1 VFEDTKGVIRSRQLK
16 KNKQYKSQRKKTKR
30 QAIYYETLHRK
41 LKIEQFEPY
50 DKTWN

>member
-1 VFEDTKGVIRSRQLK
+1 MFEDTKGVIRSRQLK

-30 QAIYYETLHRK
+30 QAIYYETLT
-41 LKIEQFEPY
+41 IEQFEPY